1 MSQNHRLIALKDDRK
16 EKLGIKNSQN
26 LKQIIFGI
34 WINLKEEKPSP
45 KKLDLD
51 LLLEKNKILIYK
63 KCLEFILLSDK
74 IDTVYS
80 PYPDQNIFLL
90 VIFYYGMQ
98 CHYEV
103 KVTPNEENK
112 KNINNGILNNFD
124 NKWLVLK
131 NKWEIDI
138 NKFNNNLELDLK
150 NYIENNDN
158 NFKIDLAYDFILKKL
173 GINQKSIML
182 SKSLNNNNN
191 KIIQKKE
198 SENNVNLDNY
208 NSNNYKDNLNEIF
221 DDSVNLELDDDD
233 DLFDLYNFPKPIN
246 SISKNEENQISNN
259 KNNRINN
266 SNNNNNNNINN
277 NNKLNNNINEN
288 NENKNKKIFQN
299 RFSGISQASTNIHS
313 SKLSPFSS
321 KNSNINNNNISNQY
335 SSIIIEQG
343 EKIKKLQ
350 SQVDRIELVLK
361 EVLEEL
367 EEDEK
372 DKKEINDNNNKFNK
386 FKRKKNNNLN
396 FKINDMN
403 NTSIKL
409 VDQSIKVPHIIYK
422 ELSRDDD
429 E

>member
-103 KVTPNEENK
+103 KVTPNDEDK
-112 KNINNGILNNFD
+112 KNINNGILSNFD

-131 NKWEIDI
+131 NKMEIDI
-138 NKFNNNLELDLK
+138 NKLNNNLEFDL
-150 NYIENNDN
+150 NYDIENNDN

-173 GINQKSIML
+173 GINQRSFIF

-191 KIIQKKE
+191 DNNKIIQKKE
-198 SENNVNLDNY
+198 NENNINLDNY

-221 DDSVNLELDDDD
+221 DDSVNLELDEDE

-259 KNNRINN
+259 KNNIVNN
-266 SNNNNNNNINN
+266 SNNN

-288 NENKNKKIFQN
+288 KENKNKKIFQK

-350 SQVDRIELVLK
+350 NQVERIELVLK

-372 DKKEINDNNNKFNK
+372 DNNLINDNNSKFNK
-386 FKRKKNNNLN
+386 FKRKKNYNLN
-396 FKINDMN
+396 YKINDVN

>member
-51 LLLEKNKILIYK
+51 LLLEKYKILIYK

-74 IDTVYS
+74 IETVYS

-103 KVTPNEENK
+103 KVTPNDEIK
-112 KNINNGILNNFD
+112 KNINNGILSNFD

-131 NKWEIDI
+131 KKWEIDI
-138 NKFNNNLELDLK
+138 NKLNNNLELDLK
-150 NYIENNDN
+150 YYIENNEN
-158 NFKIDLAYDFILKKL
+158 NFKIDFAYDFILKKL
-173 GINQKSIML
+173 GINQKSFIF
-182 SKSLNNNNN
+182 SKSLNNNNS
-191 KIIQKKE
+191 IQKKV
-198 SENNVNLDNY
+198 SGKNTDLDN
-208 NSNNYKDNLNEIF
+208 NNTNNYKDNLNEIF

-246 SISKNEENQISNN
+246 VISKNEENQISNN
-259 KNNRINN
+259 KNNIINN
-266 SNNNNNNNINN
+266 SNNNNN
-277 NNKLNNNINEN
+277 KLNNNKTEN
-288 NENKNKKIFQN
+288 NENKNKKIFQK

-313 SKLSPFSS
+313 SKVSPFSS

-372 DKKEINDNNNKFNK
+372 DKKEINK
-386 FKRKKNNNLN
+386 
-396 FKINDMN
+396 
-403 NTSIKL
+403 
-409 VDQSIKVPHIIYK
+409 
-422 ELSRDDD
+422 
-429 E
+429 